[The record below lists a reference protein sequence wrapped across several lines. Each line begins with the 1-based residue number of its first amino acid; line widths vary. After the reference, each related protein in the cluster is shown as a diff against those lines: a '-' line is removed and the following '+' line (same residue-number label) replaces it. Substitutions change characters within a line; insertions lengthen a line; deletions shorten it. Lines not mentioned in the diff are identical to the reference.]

1 VEPEP
6 SGDDEKLWLR
16 DEQGASWLW
25 KPVTAKDGR
34 RQGEDWAELLVHVV
48 AETMGVPTAPVR
60 LARRAAMDGLVSRDV
75 KPDGVVE
82 AHHGSVL
89 LQNVVDDY
97 DRRGR
102 DRRGHSIENIARVL
116 DGVGP
121 PVDERCAGLDGF
133 GVFVG
138 YLVLDALVAG
148 QDRHSDNWSVIVM
161 PDRSR
166 RLMPSYD
173 HATSLGFNLTDVRR
187 GRTLAGG
194 MDSWV
199 RRGTAN
205 RFEHGRDVTLV
216 AWAARA
222 ATRADLH
229 VRQHWRAALD
239 LLDIA
244 TVAAVADRIDVVSEV
259 TRTFITEVLER
270 NRGRLLDE
278 F

>member
-1 VEPEP
+1 
-6 SGDDEKLWLR
+6 
-16 DEQGASWLW
+16 LW
-25 KPVTAKDGR
+25 KPVIDKDGR

-48 AETMGVPTAPVR
+48 GETMGVPTAAVR
-60 LARRAAMDGLVSRDV
+60 LARRAAADGLISRDV

-89 LQNVVDDY
+89 LQSLVEDY

-102 DRRGHSIENIARVL
+102 DRRGHSIENVARVL

-121 PVDERCAGLDGF
+121 PMDERCIGLDGF

-148 QDRHSDNWSVIVM
+148 QDRHSDNWSVTVM

-166 RLMPSYD
+166 RLMHSYD
-173 HATSLGFNLTDVRR
+173 HASSLGFNLTDIRR
-187 GRTLAGG
+187 RRTLAGG
-194 MDSWV
+194 MDAWV

-205 RFEHGRDVTLV
+205 RFEGGRDVTLV

-222 ATRADLH
+222 AARADRD

-239 LLDIA
+239 QLDIA

-259 TRTFITEVLER
+259 TRTFITEILER